1 MHLGESV
8 FLSQLEF
15 KIYSQVEIPGCSV
28 YQNARTN
35 QMMPMNIEVLED
47 MEINKESTVCLMLV
61 KSFKFVFDYSR
72 NK

>member
-1 MHLGESV
+1 MSP
-8 FLSQLEF
+8 FDFYREF

-47 MEINKESTVCLMLV
+47 MEINKESTMLV
-61 KSFKFVFDYSR
+61 KSFKFR
-72 NK
+72 I

>member
-1 MHLGESV
+1 MHLGV
-8 FLSQLEF
+8 RLILSQLEF

-47 MEINKESTVCLMLV
+47 KLIKKSTVCLMLV
-61 KSFKFVFDYSR
+61 KSFKICI
-72 NK
+72 